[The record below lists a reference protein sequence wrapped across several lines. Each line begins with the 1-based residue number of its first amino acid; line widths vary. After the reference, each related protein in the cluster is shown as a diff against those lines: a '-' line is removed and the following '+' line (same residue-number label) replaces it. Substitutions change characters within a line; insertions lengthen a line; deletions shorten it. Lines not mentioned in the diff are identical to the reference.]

1 MQRGNEHQ
9 NSRGIEHAIDERCD
23 NVRARLRH
31 SDAREVI
38 FVGNFER
45 CGNHSVGEH
54 VAKGERNRRL
64 QNCDDEHGAYRRTK
78 RAELCSPGAQENAV
92 DKNHHGA
99 FAIKQQIACVSV
111 DERQNEAVDEA
122 NNEARRRF
130 ERECRKRRARGVEPY
145 GKTQKRHRAIQGAI
159 EQGEC
164 RHIYEIFPDAR
175 VLLEID
181 SN

>member
-1 MQRGNEHQ
+1 MQRGGKHQ
-9 NSRGIEHAIDERCD
+9 NGRGIEHTIDERCD
-23 NVRARLRH
+23 NVRARLGH

-45 CGNHSVGEH
+45 CGDHSLGEH
-54 VAKGERNRRL
+54 VAKGERNSRL

-122 NNEARRRF
+122 NNEARRGF
-130 ERECRKRRARGVEPY
+130 DRECRKRRPVVSSHTGKPRSDIAPYKAQSSRANAVIYTRYFPTRGFFW
-145 GKTQKRHRAIQGAI
+145 K
-159 EQGEC
+159 
-164 RHIYEIFPDAR
+164 
-175 VLLEID
+175 
-181 SN
+181 